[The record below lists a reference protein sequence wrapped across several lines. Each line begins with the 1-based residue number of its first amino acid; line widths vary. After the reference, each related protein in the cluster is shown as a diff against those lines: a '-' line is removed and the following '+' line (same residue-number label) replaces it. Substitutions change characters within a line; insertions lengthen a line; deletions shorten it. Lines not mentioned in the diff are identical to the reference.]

1 MQNNYPNEKN
11 NNLSNNNP
19 KDEISKKHEES
30 IKIFELM
37 KKPNY
42 FFKYYKEFTSF
53 QSNNISKNSGNQ
65 YYLIYSN
72 WINKFKDFCDSLD
85 YYYEYEYPDKIDNKI
100 IFIQDDSTLKA
111 ENDNK
116 IYYNNKFLGQLTVS
130 VVIKEIW
137 IKLKEIFGGGPE
149 YEIIYQPDKKT
160 NLIFKGV
167 RINLLFIKNK
177 IKNFEERYNIEDIIH
192 IKHIYLDIN
201 ENVLYLKK
209 YINDILN
216 KYKDEFFT
224 KNNNESIINNL
235 IEDIHYRLWLYST
248 FYGTPEVIAEFIKE
262 RIKDLKK
269 NNLLYDSNNLIN
281 WNNFGNISTYKFQI
295 IPLLFFEKNIIK
307 DIFPNRNN
315 TQYFDYKNE
324 FENLKNEENNSLP
337 FFTIFIEEAPFSLIK
352 EDIIYRLG
360 SCAKCHY
367 SQITYNAC
375 ECNNC
380 FFCLKSCENI
390 YKERGRPNY
399 THFTKCKIHLM
410 SLFIK
415 ENNQFYHN
423 NKLKFSLTGL
433 ANLGNTCYMNSSLQ
447 CLRSIKE
454 LTKYFLNYF
463 DEKQLNQNNIMGT
476 EGFLAHA
483 FANYIYKMNQGD
495 KNFLELKSFKYAI
508 GIVDDRFSGTDQQDA
523 HEFLT
528 FLIDSI
534 HEDLNKVIVRPI
546 VLRKNSD
553 WEKNFSSSLLLDK
566 LKSTIEWNNFLK
578 RNQSIMV
585 DLFYGQYKT
594 TISCPKCLHDSTNFS
609 SFLSLQLPIPLCNN
623 FFSIKVFLYEEW
635 LNIKPYI
642 QFEIMLNKN
651 NNKIL
656 IVKKIIGKIFNISPY
671 QIEIFKPMKSEIS
684 KVYNNDEELTP
695 NIMQVKAVKIN
706 LKTIKGIDN
715 LFEQNIIYHENLE
728 KNVRNRLDEYISYI
742 KNLDNN
748 NNNNDDDCDI
758 IIDINDDNVENI
770 SKINYEDYSLQ
781 KFIIKHYTYNLYKQ
795 TISNN
800 LIHKD
805 YLIYTK
811 IEQTCYDLYF
821 QFFFVYFPFVIRK
834 QSELTKIE
842 DFEELEQHIDQIKID
857 FDKLFKNYLE
867 EGNKIREDIFS
878 EHPDLPFFLKIK
890 LYKSKVSKIIPNSKK
905 RKFKKFLNQLVKNEN
920 KNYEIKSK
928 SLEDQE
934 EEKTISIEINN
945 TSKKEMDTSMSDSN
959 DNNLIKNKFYDYD
972 PITSMQGPI
981 IDLSGKNSSNSKK
994 NIISKEKEKDKDKN
1008 KEKDIYNK
1016 NIDNNIVHSIMIIFN
1031 PKYLIKDNNGDFR
1044 LTNYILKK
1052 KDLTGLFKIAHQDI
1066 EKISIDKCFE
1076 EFTKIQTLDEN
1087 NLYNCPKCKQNIAA
1101 NNSIELY
1108 KIPNILIIQL
1118 KRFKN
1123 GQKIKTF
1130 IDFPIRNLDISP
1142 FISESS
1148 PYFSTTIKY
1157 DLFAVSNHY
1166 GELEYGHYDAN
1177 CLNYIDNNWYNFNDK
1192 KVEIIEENNPEIVVT
1207 KNAYVLFYRQRKMDN
1222 KNWDYIYQKKYMDI
1236 KDDNYLDNINELKYN
1251 SLKNI
1256 NGIIKTNIIELNEE
1270 EDEKELEQNS
1280 QSEEISL
1287 REFVYNPFK
1296 DSYLKM
1302 KRKLIRRSKKIY
1314 K

>member
-1 MQNNYPNEKN
+1 MQNNYPNKKN
-11 NNLSNNNP
+11 NNPSNNNQ
-19 KDEISKKHEES
+19 KNEMNQKHEES
-30 IKIFELM
+30 IKINELM

-42 FFKYYKEFTSF
+42 YFEYYKDFISF
-53 QSNNISKNSGNQ
+53 QSNNNSKNSGNQ

-72 WINKFKDFCDSLD
+72 WINKFKEFCDSEELF
-85 YYYEYEYPDKIDNKI
+85 YEYQYPDEIDNKI
-100 IFIQDDSTLKA
+100 IFIQDDSTLKS

-116 IYYNNKFLGQLTVS
+116 IFYNNEFLGQQTVS

-137 IKLKEIFGGGPE
+137 TKLKDLFGGGPE
-149 YEIIYQPDKKT
+149 YEIIYKPDKKT

-177 IKNFEERYNIEDIIH
+177 IKNLEVQFNTEDIIH
-192 IKHIYLDIN
+192 IEHIYLDIN
-201 ENVLYLKK
+201 ENVFYLKK
-209 YINDILN
+209 YINDILH
-216 KYKDEFFT
+216 KYKEKFFT

-235 IEDIHYRLWLYST
+235 IEDIHYKLWLYST
-248 FYGTPEVIAEFIKE
+248 FYGTPEEIAEFIKE
-262 RIKDLKK
+262 RIIFLNKD
-269 NNLLYDSNNLIN
+269 NLLYDSNNLIN
-281 WNNFGNISTYKFQI
+281 WNKFGNISTYKFQI
-295 IPLLFFEKNIIK
+295 IPLSFFEKNIIK
-307 DIFPNRNN
+307 DIFPNRHN
-315 TQYFDYKNE
+315 TQYFDYKDE
-324 FENLKNEENNSLP
+324 FGNLKNEENHSLP
-337 FFTIFIEEAPFSLIK
+337 YFTIIIEEAPFSLIK

-360 SCAKCHY
+360 ACAKCRY

-375 ECNNC
+375 ECGGC
-380 FFCLKSCENI
+380 FFCLKSCEKN
-390 YKERGRPNY
+390 YKERTKPSY
-399 THFTKCKIHLM
+399 THYIKCKIHLM
-410 SLFIK
+410 SLFNK

-423 NKLKFSLTGL
+423 NILKFSLIGL
-433 ANLGNTCYMNSSLQ
+433 VNLGNTCYMNSSLQ

-454 LTKYFLNYF
+454 LTQYFLNYF
-463 DEKQLNQNNIMGT
+463 DEKQLNKNNMMGT
-476 EGFLAHA
+476 EGFLAQA
-483 FANYIYKMNQGD
+483 FANYLYKMNHSKQ
-495 KNFLELKSFKYAI
+495 NYLELKSFKYAI
-508 GIVDDRFSGTDQQDA
+508 GIVDDRFAGTDQQDS

-528 FLIDSI
+528 FLLDSI

-566 LKSTIEWNNFLK
+566 LKSTIDWNNFLK

-609 SFLSLQLPIPLCNN
+609 TFLSLQLPIPVCNN
-623 FFSIKVFLYEEW
+623 YFCIKINLYEEW
-635 LNIKPYI
+635 LNKKPYYI
-642 QFEIMLNKN
+642 FEIMLNKN
-651 NNKIL
+651 NNKISV
-656 IVKKIIGKIFNISPY
+656 VKKIIGKIFNISPY
-671 QIEIFKPMKSEIS
+671 QIEIIKPMKKEIS

-695 NIMQVKAVKIN
+695 NITLVKAIKIN
-706 LKTIKGIDN
+706 LKTIKEIDN
-715 LFEQNIIYHENLE
+715 PFEQINIDYENIE
-728 KNVRNRLDEYISYI
+728 KTVENRLDEYISYI
-742 KNLDNN
+742 KNLNNN

-781 KFIIKHYTYNLYKQ
+781 KFIIKHYTYNIYKQ
-795 TISNN
+795 TISNYV
-800 LIHKD
+800 IHKD

-811 IEQTCYDLYF
+811 TKQSCYDLYF
-821 QFFFVYFPFVIRK
+821 QFFFAYFSIVMRK
-834 QSELTKIE
+834 QLNLNEIK
-842 DFEELEQHIDQIKID
+842 DFEELDKHRDEIKNF

-878 EHPDLPFFLKIK
+878 EHPELPFILKIK
-890 LYKSKVSKIIPNSKK
+890 LYKSKESKIIPNSKK
-905 RKFKKFLNQLVKNEN
+905 RKFKKFINQLEKNEN
-920 KNYEIKSK
+920 KNNEIKIK

-945 TSKKEMDTSMSDSN
+945 RAQKEMDTSISDSD
-959 DNNLIKNKFYDYD
+959 DNNNITKNQNYNNE
-972 PITSMQGPI
+972 PISSMKEPI
-981 IDLSGKNSSNSKK
+981 IDLSGTNSKK
-994 NIISKEKEKDKDKN
+994 NKSREKEKEKVKDN
-1008 KEKDIYNK
+1008 DNQ
-1016 NIDNNIVHSIMIIFN
+1016 NIDNNVVHSIMIIFN
-1031 PKYLIKDNNGDFR
+1031 PKYLIKDNSGDYC
-1044 LTNYILKK
+1044 LTNYILKNK
-1052 KDLTGLFKIAHQDI
+1052 NLISVFKTAHQEI

-1142 FISESS
+1142 FISQSS
-1148 PYFSTTIKY
+1148 PNFSTKIKY

-1166 GELEYGHYDAN
+1166 GELEFGHYDAN
-1177 CLNYIDNNWYNFNDK
+1177 CLNYMDNNWYNFNDK
-1192 KVEIIEENNPEIVVT
+1192 KVEIIEENNPDIIVT

-1251 SLKNI
+1251 NVNNI
-1256 NGIIKTNIIELNEE
+1256 NGIIKTSIIGLNEE
-1270 EDEKELEQNS
+1270 EDEKELEQSS
-1280 QSEEISL
+1280 QSDEISL

-1302 KRKLIRRSKKIY
+1302 KRRLIRRSKKYIN